1 MYPSDLTKTQLQYIE
16 KVLLPQEHKRKH
28 DLTAIWNT
36 LFYWLITGCQWS
48 VT

>member
-28 DLTAIWNT
+28 DLTTIQDT
-36 LFYWLITGCQWS
+36 LFHCLTISRKWIIR
-48 VT
+48 